1 MKNLILTT
9 VLSLTIFSGLQ
20 AQETYYEKH
29 VTFPAGATAAE
40 KVEMASRLVPT
51 PQQLEWQRMELTA
64 FLHFGVNTFTGRE
77 WGDGTEDPAIFN
89 PTSLDCEQW
98 VRTLK
103 ESGFKMAN

>member
-51 PQQLEWQRMELTA
+51 FPKDIGVAAYGTDRFPA
-64 FLHFGVNTFTGRE
+64 FSVLNLSPERE
-77 WGDGTEDPAIFN
+77 WE
-89 PTSLDCEQW
+89 
-98 VRTLK
+98 R
-103 ESGFKMAN
+103 